1 MKLFMF
7 SLLLMKCFYSDSA
20 SAFKEGKA
28 FAQGQNKTGGLNAS
42 KVPGF
47 KGAPKISS
55 ENLESRG
62 NSALNNSEAG
72 LTFLDSG
79 MQSLDIMPDDPML
92 IMAGKIQANPT
103 KTMELVVKSHG
114 DSSKK
119 KQTYTCLKSGA
130 PYEKKCVRKLIVK
143 VKVTHPHE
151 KKFMIYRPFFSI
163 SSHIAYGSLMLTV
176 HKHQQKEFDE
186 HIAKKYPVRMED
198 RFCLTAFT
206 AFKVFTI
213 PKKVDISKGE
223 WIDTCKD
230 LEAMADKG
238 LCFYKDLEKKG
249 VNETRTING
258 EPVTRDHFE
267 ETRTYTCRANP
278 LNTCNIYKN
287 RGCQQTKS
295 ECIEL
300 DALKRCKTYRQ
311 TFVCMEHT
319 KTLTHTFD
327 GKNKPF
333 CMDGNCVNYGD
344 EKSNDFLDALTK
356 LKVLD
361 EMAKQSSGDPI
372 SVFSGKV
379 RGCKKRIINFKDC
392 CRCGK
397 GWGKKLGLTDGCT
410 AGEMALA
417 KERMAKKCVLVGTYC
432 SRKITV
438 GLVKVCATKTTNF
451 VCFPSKLARL
461 IQEQGRRQLGMNFG
475 TPEHPCA
482 RGLSISEMSR
492 LNFDKMN
499 FSEIF
504 DEVRSSMRM
513 PQTKVLEARVR
524 SRVKSLQSNFAKKEK
539 DEKK

>member
-7 SLLLMKCFYSDSA
+7 LLLLMKCFYSDSK
-20 SAFKEGKA
+20 SGFKEGA
-28 FAQGQNKTGGLNAS
+28 ALAQSANKTGGLNAS

-47 KGAPKISS
+47 KGAPKLSS
-55 ENLESRG
+55 ENLTSRG
-62 NSALNNSEAG
+62 NTALNNSEAG
-72 LTFLDSG
+72 GAFLESG
-79 MQSLDIMPDDPML
+79 MQSFDIMPDDPML
-92 IMAGKIQANPT
+92 TMAGKIQENPT
-103 KTMELVVKSHG
+103 KTMKLVVKSHG
-114 DSSKK
+114 DSSTKK
-119 KQTYTCLKSGA
+119 RIYTCIKSGA

-143 VKVTHPHE
+143 VKVTPAVYKEEIYCDDRPSVHE
-151 KKFMIYRPFFSI
+151 I
-163 SSHIAYGSLMLTV
+163 SWFDGHCPGCAWRTV
-176 HKHQQKEFDE
+176 L
-186 HIAKKYPVRMED
+186 AS
-198 RFCLTAFT
+198 
-206 AFKVFTI
+206 
-213 PKKVDISKGE
+213 PKKVEVEDE
-223 WIDTCKD
+223 YWIDTCKD

-238 LCFYKDLEKKG
+238 LCFYKDLEKHG
-249 VNETRTING
+249 VNATRIISG
-258 EPVTRDHFE
+258 EPVTMDHFG
-267 ETRTYTCRANP
+267 ETRTYVCRANP

-295 ECIEL
+295 ECIER
-300 DALKRCKTYRQ
+300 DALKRCKKYRQ

-319 KTLTHTFD
+319 KTLTHTFE
-327 GKNKPF
+327 GKDKPF

-344 EKSNDFLDALTK
+344 EKSDDFLEALTK

-361 EMAKQSSGDPI
+361 EMAKQRSGNPI

-379 RGCKKRIINFKDC
+379 RKCSKNPINFKDC

-397 GWGKKLGLTDGCT
+397 KGWGQSLGLAGCKS
-410 AGEMALA
+410 EEIALA

-432 SRKITV
+432 AK
-438 GLVKVCATKTTNF
+438 KVLGICVSKKTSF

-461 IQEQGRRQLGMNFG
+461 VQEQGRRQLGMSFG
-475 TPEHPCA
+475 TPKHPCA

-504 DEVRSSMRM
+504 DEVRSSMKM